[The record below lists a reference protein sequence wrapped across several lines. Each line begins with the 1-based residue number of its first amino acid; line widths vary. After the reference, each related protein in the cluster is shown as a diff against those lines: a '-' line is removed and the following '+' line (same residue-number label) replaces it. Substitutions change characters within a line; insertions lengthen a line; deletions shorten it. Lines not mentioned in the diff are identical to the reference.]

1 MKRTSIYLS
10 EQQLKLL
17 REESRVRGLTVA
29 ELVRRA
35 IDLYLE
41 TRNAGMPAPLAKR

>member
-1 MKRTSIYLS
+1 MIRWSIYLS

-17 REESRVRGLTVA
+17 REESRKRGLSVA

-35 IDLYLE
+35 IDYYLE
-41 TRNAGMPAPLAKR
+41 GKEAGIPAIHAKR